1 MNCNNKCF
9 QSITE
14 YSSFFE
20 RLQISWR
27 LKYAPKRE
35 NSIPIIVLTSNR
47 SRWATTHTHFWTK
60 CILDRFIE
68 NEKSCF
74 DHVLHPIKS
83 EIRFLHEKFE
93 CKQYFFLYALGDR
106 FIQMEIESIWI
117 QIEIRWVSV
126 VKQPERE
133 KEKKMKKKLLFHRI
147 AIDSNVLKMHLLLW
161 LRCKTIFIIFHI
173 T

>member
-27 LKYAPKRE
+27 LKYAPNRE

-47 SRWATTHTHFWTK
+47 SRWATTHTLLNKVHSWSVYRK
-60 CILDRFIE
+60 W
-68 NEKSCF
+68 NKNCF
-74 DHVLHPIKS
+74 DHVLHPIKF

-93 CKQYFFLYALGDR
+93 CKQYFLYALGDR